1 MAPGPEHGSR
11 RDRSATHV
19 GGGPVH
25 AVLFDYGLTLVHF
38 ERPGQAIEA
47 AQESIADCIE
57 AAGHSRPQAAV
68 LRAAVH
74 DRVEAEV
81 ATHEAGGALEEI
93 DVAALEERAFADMG
107 LELDAGL
114 RERCSV
120 LVQEAWWSG
129 VRLYPEALGVLHS
142 LRGAG
147 LRIGLCS
154 NAAWRSASMHD
165 QLRHIGLQGVIDSAV
180 FSSEVGWR
188 KPSPR
193 LFSAALQ
200 ALGARA
206 GHTVFVGDRMREDI
220 TGAAGAG
227 MRTVLVARDELAAA
241 GPRQGGPDAVIRSL
255 SELPTLL
262 LPDALVT
269 NMGAEN

>member
-1 MAPGPEHGSR
+1 VREPLAREFDELGFQLR
-11 RDRSATHV
+11 CARD
-19 GGGPVH
+19 
-25 AVLFDYGLTLVHF
+25 
-38 ERPGQAIEA
+38 I
-47 AQESIADCIE
+47 
-57 AAGHSRPQAAV
+57 
-68 LRAAVH
+68 
-74 DRVEAEV
+74 
-81 ATHEAGGALEEI
+81 
-93 DVAALEERAFADMG
+93 G
-107 LELDAGL
+107 LELDAGV

-120 LVQEAWWSG
+120 LAQEAWWSG

-165 QLRHIGLQGVIDSAV
+165 QLRHIGLEGVIDSAV

-193 LFSAALQ
+193 LFGAALQ

-206 GHTVFVGDRMREDI
+206 EHTVFVGDRMREDI
-220 TGAAGAG
+220 AGAAGAG

-241 GPRQGGPDAVIRSL
+241 GPRPGGPDAVIRSL

-262 LPDALVT
+262 LPDAFVT
-269 NMGAEN
+269 TMGAEN